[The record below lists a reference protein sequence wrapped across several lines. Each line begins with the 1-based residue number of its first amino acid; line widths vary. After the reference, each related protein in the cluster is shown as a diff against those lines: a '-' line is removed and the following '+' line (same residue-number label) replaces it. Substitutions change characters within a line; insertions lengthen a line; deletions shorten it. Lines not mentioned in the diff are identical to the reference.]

1 MRSIQAT
8 ARHNST
14 QGAAVTATPVRRQEK
29 NGAMSWATDGVPAF
43 AHDSTLFST
52 LFVQPEQFLA
62 EPRGVLQRTGAYR
75 LLLAVLQD
83 ALECWFRYR
92 HARSTRERRLF
103 REIVEWFSAH
113 DRNRLFAFEC
123 ICDYLELDP
132 NYIRHGLKQWQAAR
146 SGQPAPRFHLT
157 PVMRNQTRLAYEV
170 EEAPLMAQGSSLTI
184 LPQMTASFRKRARV
198 AEG

>member
-1 MRSIQAT
+1 MRSILAT
-8 ARHNST
+8 TRQDRV
-14 QGAAVTATPVRRQEK
+14 QGTAVTATPASRQEK
-29 NGAMSWATDGVPAF
+29 NGAMSLATDGAPVF
-43 AHDSTLFST
+43 AHDSTLFSA
-52 LFVQPEQFLA
+52 LFVQPEQFFA
-62 EPRGVLQRTGAYR
+62 QPGSVLQRTGAYR

-132 NYIRHGLKQWQAAR
+132 NYIRHGLKQWQASR

-184 LPQMTASFRKRARV
+184 LPQMAPSFRKRARV
-198 AEG
+198 SEG